1 MKTFL
6 TALAVTLL
14 ATVGLAHADT
24 DYTVTMTG
32 VT

>member
-6 TALAVTLL
+6 TALAVALL
-14 ATVGLAHADT
+14 GTVGLALANT

>member
-6 TALAVTLL
+6 TAVAVAILA
-14 ATVGLAHADT
+14 AVGSAYADT